1 MPPFRISNVPLK
13 YCLMMRLRR
22 HLIEVYW
29 QNGDQY
35 KARRLIRQLKK
46 IDTPMPQTND
56 IIKKLDIRYESN
68 RSTTH

>member
-1 MPPFRISNVPLK
+1 MPPFRISNVLEILPDDEVAA
-13 YCLMMRLRR
+13 

-56 IIKKLDIRYESN
+56 IIKKLDIR
-68 RSTTH
+68 